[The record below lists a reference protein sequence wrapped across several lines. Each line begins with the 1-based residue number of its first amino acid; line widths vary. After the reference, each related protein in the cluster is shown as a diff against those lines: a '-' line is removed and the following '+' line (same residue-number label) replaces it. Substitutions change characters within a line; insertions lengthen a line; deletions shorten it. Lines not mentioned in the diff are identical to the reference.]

1 MRRFV
6 DSYRKR
12 FRAEPNFPA
21 LHAYDA
27 TRMLF
32 AALEKTTRRQ
42 KIRQALLNMNHF
54 ESLQSDLAFDRYG
67 DQKTPRLHLA
77 CISNGKFVKVD

>member
-67 DQKTPRLHLA
+67 DQTPRLHLA
-77 CISNGKFVKVD
+77 RISNGKFVKVD